1 MAEALNDAAIAEALA
16 QLPGWEREGD
26 MIVKTYALPSYPA
39 GLAFASAVGI
49 ACDALDH
56 HPDLYI
62 GYKKVEVRFTTH
74 DAGSKISMKDID
86 AAMKIEA
93 LNYPRG

>member
-1 MAEALNDAAIAEALA
+1 MAEALNDAAITEGLA
-16 QLPGWEREGD
+16 RLSGWERDGD
-26 MIVKTYALPSYPA
+26 MIVKTYSLDSYPA

-56 HPDLYI
+56 HPDLFI

-74 DAGSKISMKDID
+74 DAGSKISQKDID
-86 AAMKIEA
+86 AAMKIES
-93 LNYPRG
+93 LDYPKG